1 VLRSDHAD
9 PLFAAAAT
17 AALGS
22 EREARMRFNHVH
34 IAVRD
39 LPGALDWLAKVWNIR
54 PTFENG
60 GGMAVLS
67 LHGAS
72 LILDAA
78 DEDGTATIGF
88 ASDNCDEDY
97 RMACER
103 GAETLEHPKDRTWGV
118 RAAYLRGPGR
128 ITFEI
133 EQGLPSTH

>member
-1 VLRSDHAD
+1 
-9 PLFAAAAT
+9 
-17 AALGS
+17 
-22 EREARMRFNHVH
+22 MRFQHLHV
-34 IAVRD
+34 AVRD
-39 LPGALDWLAKVWNIR
+39 LPGALDWLAKVWDTS
-54 PTFENG
+54 PTFEN

-88 ASDNCDEDY
+88 ASDDCDADY
-97 RMACER
+97 RQASER
-103 GAETLEHPKDRTWGV
+103 GAETLEAPEDRAWGV

-133 EQGLPSTH
+133 EQELPSSR

>member
-1 VLRSDHAD
+1 
-9 PLFAAAAT
+9 
-17 AALGS
+17 
-22 EREARMRFNHVH
+22 MRFHHLHV
-34 IAVRD
+34 AVRD
-39 LPGALDWLAKVWNIR
+39 LPDALDWLAKVWDTS

-60 GGMAVLS
+60 EMAVLS

-88 ASDNCDEDY
+88 ASDDCDADY
-97 RMACER
+97 RLASER
-103 GAETLEHPKDRTWGV
+103 GAETLEAPDDRAWGV

-133 EQGLPSTH
+133 EQDLPASH

>member
-1 VLRSDHAD
+1 
-9 PLFAAAAT
+9 
-17 AALGS
+17 
-22 EREARMRFNHVH
+22 MRFHHLHV
-34 IAVRD
+34 AVRD
-39 LPGALDWLAKVWNIR
+39 LPGALDWLKKVWDAS
-54 PTFENG
+54 PTFEN

-88 ASDNCDEDY
+88 ASDDCDTDY
-97 RMACER
+97 RLASER
-103 GAETLEHPKDRTWGV
+103 GAETLEAPEDRAWGV

-133 EQGLPSTH
+133 EQELPGSH

>member
-1 VLRSDHAD
+1 MSFSHL
-9 PLFAAAAT
+9 
-17 AALGS
+17 
-22 EREARMRFNHVH
+22 HVP
-34 IAVRD
+34 VRD
-39 LPGALDWLAKVWNIR
+39 LPGALDWLAKVWDAS
-54 PTFENG
+54 PSFEN

-67 LHGAS
+67 LHGVS

-97 RMACER
+97 RLASER
-103 GAETLEHPKDRTWGV
+103 GAETLEAPEDRAWGV

-133 EQGLPSTH
+133 EQELLSSD